1 MPGAGIAALCSIRG
15 VCALHPFHHLL
26 SLPTWCV
33 LALHCIPTYLRTNT
47 PAYFLLTHHAPIA
60 RVIFPIMSTF
70 LSKKLKNR
78 IGLFPEVDGRVDKLF
93 EYLPPA
99 AVPAEVGG
107 TAPFDM
113 EAWAASMLK

>member
-1 MPGAGIAALCSIRG
+1 M
-15 VCALHPFHHLL
+15 L
-26 SLPTWCV
+26 ST
-33 LALHCIPTYLRTNT
+33 CIPTYLRTYT
-47 PAYFLLTHHAPIA
+47 PAYFLFTHHAPIA

-78 IGLFPEVDGRVDKLF
+78 IGLFPEVGGRVDKLF

>member
-1 MPGAGIAALCSIRG
+1 MP
-15 VCALHPFHHLL
+15 
-26 SLPTWCV
+26 
-33 LALHCIPTYLRTNT
+33 LACFPTYLH
-47 PAYFLLTHHAPIA
+47 PYLHPYLLLPTHYSPIA
-60 RVIFPIMSTF
+60 RVIFPIVSTF